1 MLKLMYITNSPAVA
15 EIADAAGVDRIFV
28 DLEKVGK
35 AERQRGWNSVKSQHS
50 TEDIPKIKAAVRKA
64 QVLVRTDPVFDGLGD
79 ELNEVFAGKPDVVM
93 LPYFKTVKEV
103 ETFVDLV
110 DGRAKTSIL
119 VETKEAAESLDDIL
133 SVGGIDEV
141 HIGLNDL
148 SHSYRRRFLFEML
161 ADGTVDRLVETIKKY
176 DIESY
181 GFGGIAAIG
190 KGLLPAEWIIP
201 EHYRLGST
209 CAILSRAFCD
219 TSKIT
224 DLSEIEK
231 MFNEGVKDIRVCEKY
246 CSALSEQEYED
257 NRRTLA
263 QCVDEIVHSMSSEE

>member
-1 MLKLMYITNSPAVA
+1 MYITNSPAVA

-224 DLSEIEK
+224 NLSEIEK
-231 MFNEGVKDIRVCEKY
+231 IFNEGVKDIRVCEKY